1 MKTKLLLMACLGAV
15 LAMPAGR
22 ADGSVSL
29 SVDIRIGKALPPP
42 PPEVVVV
49 EHVGPVGPPPWAASH
64 WYRRTRAYYY
74 YPDCDVYYRPADR
87 MWFYLD
93 GGAWRVGVT
102 LPDRIVFD
110 VSRSVRL
117 SMETDRPFAHHK
129 EVVAY
134 YPPSYFNHVRIKGDH
149 GGGPGGVQERKAG
162 DENPGNSGGNSGG
175 KGKEKGKGK
184 DKDKDKGNR

>member
-1 MKTKLLLMACLGAV
+1 MKTKLLLMACLGVV

-49 EHVGPVGPPPWAASH
+49 EGAGPVGPPPWAAHH

-74 YPDCDVYYRPADR
+74 YPECDVYYRPADR
-87 MWFYLD
+87 TWFYLE

-110 VSRSVRL
+110 INRSVLL
-117 SMETDRPFAHHK
+117 SMDTDRPFAYHK
-129 EVVAY
+129 EVVAH
-134 YPPSYFNHVRIKGDH
+134 YPPGYFNSVRIKGDH
-149 GGGPGGVQERKAG
+149 DAGSGGAQERRDDAG
-162 DENPGNSGGNSGG
+162 PGNSGG
-175 KGKEKGKGK
+175 KGKGKGR
-184 DKDKDKGNR
+184 DKDKGNH